1 MSTLR
6 KKTVDDYS
14 ADLLLQMVKQSLDD
28 LGISYEEAPGGFGQT
43 PLLDPQVFDLVDY
56 SEYTIKKA
64 PFRRFTY
71 RPRNHVKYSYAML
84 SSDISGD
91 DDHLYLAS

>member
-6 KKTVDDYS
+6 KKTIDNYS
-14 ADLLLQMVKQSLDD
+14 ADSLLQMVKESLDD
-28 LGISYEEAPGGFGQT
+28 LGISYEEVPGGFGKG

-64 PFRRFTY
+64 PFHRSTY
-71 RPRNHVKYSYAML
+71 QPRNQVKYRYAAF
-84 SSDISGD
+84 SSDILGD
-91 DDHLYLAS
+91 DAHLYLAS

>member
-1 MSTLR
+1 
-6 KKTVDDYS
+6 
-14 ADLLLQMVKQSLDD
+14 
-28 LGISYEEAPGGFGQT
+28 
-43 PLLDPQVFDLVDY
+43 VFDLVDY